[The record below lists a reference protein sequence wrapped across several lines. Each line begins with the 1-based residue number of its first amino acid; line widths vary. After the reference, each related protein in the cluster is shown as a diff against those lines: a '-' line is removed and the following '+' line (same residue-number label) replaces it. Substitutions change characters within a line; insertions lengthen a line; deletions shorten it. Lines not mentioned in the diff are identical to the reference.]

1 MNFEFDFPYKISYT
15 FEIIQ
20 NTFVFAG
27 PFFDNIINKLAVKI
41 I

>member
-20 NTFVFAG
+20 KAFVFSG
-27 PFFDNIINKLAVKI
+27 LFFENIISKLAVKI